1 MITVGVP
8 RALLYYYY
16 FPFWKTFLE
25 CCGAKVLVSPN
36 TNKQLL
42 EKGLEVAES
51 ELCLPVKVFLGH
63 VQSLISEVDYILV
76 PRVVKP
82 ERKTYSCPK
91 LLGLPD
97 MVKALLPSASALFS
111 PIQDEDRRR
120 ETSEEWFNVA
130 QKLKGISFW
139 EFKRAYRKA
148 LRVQKKTEK
157 IKKRKSYQRNKDLK
171 IGLVSHPYILN
182 DAYLTHSLV
191 EKLKIRGVEVYL
203 SEEVKSFQLKTALRK
218 LPKQLFWSY
227 ERDLVG
233 SALYWIQNNLIDGL
247 ITVNSFG
254 CGPDS
259 LSQVLLETEASKYQ
273 EVPFLNLVF
282 DEHTSEAGF
291 LTRLEAFLDMLAWRK
306 LNAG

>member
-1 MITVGVP
+1 MVTVGVP

-36 TNKQLL
+36 TNKRLL
-42 EKGLEVAES
+42 EKGLELAES
-51 ELCLPVKVFLGH
+51 EICLPVKVFLGH
-63 VQSLISEVDYILV
+63 VYSLISQVDYILV

-97 MVKALLPSASALFS
+97 MAKSLLRSPSALLFPL
-111 PIQDEDRRR
+111 QDWDRKK
-120 ETSEEWFNVA
+120 ETREEWFEVA
-130 QKLKGISFW
+130 RRLKGLNIW
-139 EFKRAYRKA
+139 GFKRAYWKA
-148 LRVQKKTEK
+148 LIVLKKAEK
-157 IKKRKSYQRNKDLK
+157 QKKRKCDSENNGLR
-171 IGLVSHPYILN
+171 IGLVGHPYLLN

-191 EKLKIRGVEVYL
+191 KRLRSRGVEFYL
-203 SEEVKSFQLKTALRK
+203 PEEVKKSQVEKALRK
-218 LPKQLFWSY
+218 LPKPLFWSF
-227 ERDLVG
+227 EKELVG
-233 SALYWIQNNLIDGL
+233 SALFWIQNNLIDGL

-259 LSQVLLETEASKYQ
+259 LSQVLLETEASKYR
-273 EVPFLNLVF
+273 EMPLLNLVF

-306 LNAG
+306 LHAG